1 MPKLPIDVQ
10 QAIKRQAPRL
20 LKKDFKR
27 ITGQRF
33 RKIKQR
39 MIAEFLENPITM
51 EIMGGPSS
59 PNLSGSLDGVTN
71 LFAFIGFDQGEDP
84 IAPILAR
91 LEETHIQFSK
101 LITASSSKMGME
113 FKITLPTAEEI
124 FAITPLPWAS
134 GRSWAQGIERGLSG
148 LGYLLRK
155 NEGRSGAAIQSRVK
169 VRGGRFKNRPYISAF
184 LRKYQI
190 KFEDLK

>member
-1 MPKLPIDVQ
+1 MAKLPIDVQ

-27 ITGQRF
+27 ITEQRF

-101 LITASSSKMGME
+101 FLTTSKMGME
-113 FKITLPTAEEI
+113 FKVTLPTAEEI
-124 FAITPLPWAS
+124 FAITPLPWAG

-169 VRGGRFKNRPYISAF
+169 VRGERFKNRPYISAF
-184 LRKYQI
+184 LRKYKM

>member
-1 MPKLPIDVQ
+1 MAKLPIDVQ

-27 ITGQRF
+27 ITEKRF
-33 RKIKQR
+33 KKIKQR

-51 EIMGGPSS
+51 EIMGGPNS
-59 PNLSGSLDGVTN
+59 PNLSGSLDGVIN
-71 LFAFIGFDQGEDP
+71 LFAFIGFDQGDDP

-101 LITASSSKMGME
+101 FLAPSSSKVGME
-113 FKITLPTAEEI
+113 FDIALPTPEEV

-169 VRGGRFKNRPYISAF
+169 VRGGAFKNRPYISAF
-184 LRKYQI
+184 LRKYKM

>member
-27 ITGQRF
+27 LVEKDF
-33 RKIKQR
+33 RKLKRR

-51 EIMGGPSS
+51 EIMAGPSS

-169 VRGGRFKNRPYISAF
+169 VRGGKFKNTAYISAF
-184 LRKYQI
+184 INKYRK
-190 KFEDLK
+190 KFQELK

>member
-59 PNLSGSLDGVTN
+59 PNLSGSLDGVSN
-71 LFAFIGFDQGEDP
+71 LFAFIGFDQGDDP

-91 LEETHIQFSK
+91 LQETHIQFSK
-101 LITASSSKMGME
+101 FLTTSSSKVGME
-113 FKITLPTAEEI
+113 FQITLPTDEEV

-184 LRKYQI
+184 LRKYKM

>member
-1 MPKLPIDVQ
+1 MPKLPLDVQ

-20 LKKDFKR
+20 LRKDFKR
-27 ITGQRF
+27 LVEKDF
-33 RKIKQR
+33 RKLKQR
-39 MIAEFLENPITM
+39 MIREFLEDPITM
-51 EIMGGPSS
+51 EIMAGPSS
-59 PNLSGSLDGVTN
+59 PNISGSLDGVTN
-71 LFAFIGFDQGEDP
+71 LFAFIGFDQGADP
-84 IAPILAR
+84 IGPILAR
-91 LEETHIQFSK
+91 LQETHIQFNR

-113 FKITLPTAEEI
+113 FKVTLPTAEEI

-155 NEGRSGAAIQSRVK
+155 NEGRSGAAVQSRVK

-184 LRKYQI
+184 LRKYKM

>member
-1 MPKLPIDVQ
+1 MSKLPLDVQ

-27 ITGQRF
+27 LVEKDF
-33 RKIKQR
+33 RKLKQR
-39 MIAEFLENPITM
+39 MIKEFLENPITM

-84 IAPILAR
+84 IGPILAR
-91 LEETHIQFSK
+91 LEETHIQFDK

-113 FKITLPTAEEI
+113 FKVTLPTAEEI

-184 LRKYQI
+184 LRKYKM